1 MTRLEDIAAHCE
13 PIVLRDPLAELLGFK
28 EQGLIQITLEDAG
41 RYAGHLCPT
50 VATAFE
56 LARQGLKHLYPD
68 QLPVR
73 GDVSVKV
80 HSAPDVFANG
90 PVGRIVGY
98 VTGAAGQDGFRGL
111 AGRFA
116 RAGLLRYDPE
126 AVPFGAVTM
135 WRADTRQ
142 SVCLRPR
149 SGVLPEQPA
158 ISQNLKP
165 ALAGE
170 PAALALFRQAWAERV
185 AAVMEAGPM
194 LFEVVSTPLPQHQP
208 QHQ

>member
-1 MTRLEDIAAHCE
+1 MTNLEQVATRCA
-13 PIVLRDPLAELLGFK
+13 PILLRDPLAELLGFK
-28 EQGLIQITLEDAG
+28 EQGRYQITLEDAG

-56 LARQGLKHLYPD
+56 LAREGLSRLYRD
-68 QLPVR
+68 ELPVR

-98 VTGAAGQDGFRGL
+98 ITGAAGADGFRGL

-116 RAGLLRYDPE
+116 RAGLLRYEPE
-126 AVPFGAVTM
+126 AQPFGAVTL

-142 SVCLRPR
+142 SVCLRSK

-165 ALAGE
+165 ALAGDE
-170 PAALALFRQAWAERV
+170 TALAAFRQAWAERV
-185 AAVMEAGPM
+185 AAVIETGPS
-194 LFEVVSTPLPQHQP
+194 LFEVVSAPLPQHQP
-208 QHQ
+208 HNQ

>member
-1 MTRLEDIAAHCE
+1 MTRLEEIAARCE
-13 PIVLRDPLAELLGFK
+13 PIILRDPLAELLGFK
-28 EQGLIQITLEDAG
+28 QQGRIQLTLEDAG

-56 LARQGLKHLYPD
+56 LARQGLKHLYAD

-116 RAGLLRYDPE
+116 RAGLLRYDSE
-126 AVPFGAVTM
+126 AVPFGAVTL

-165 ALAGE
+165 ALAGD
-170 PAALALFRQAWAERV
+170 PAALAVFQQAWAERV
-185 AAVMEAGPM
+185 AAVIEGGPM
-194 LFEVVSTPLPQHQP
+194 LFEVVSAPLAQHQP

>member
-1 MTRLEDIAAHCE
+1 MTRLEDIASRCA
-13 PIVLRDPLAELLGFK
+13 PILLRDPLAELLGFK
-28 EQGLIQITLEDAG
+28 DHGHMQISLDDAG

-56 LARQGLKHLYPD
+56 LAREGLKRLYPGE
-68 QLPVR
+68 LPVR
-73 GDVSVKV
+73 GEVSVKV

-90 PVGRIVGY
+90 PIGRIIGF

-116 RAGLLRYDPE
+116 RAGLLRYD
-126 AVPFGAVTM
+126 ADALPFGAVTL

-142 SVCLRPR
+142 SVCLRPQ

-165 ALAGE
+165 ALAGD
-170 PAALALFRQAWAERV
+170 PNALEVFRCAWAERV
-185 AAVMEAGPM
+185 AAVLDAGPR
-194 LFEVVSTPLPQHQP
+194 LFEVVTGA
-208 QHQ
+208 